1 MILLGVSVSTV
12 QQDHSQITRVGGQR
26 YDDPAGH
33 LRMILLGVSVST
45 VQQDYVQPVH
55 SVGVNA
61 TTIQQD
67 IFG

>member
-1 MILLGVSVSTV
+1 
-12 QQDHSQITRVGGQR
+12 
-26 YDDPAGH
+26 
-33 LRMILLGVSVST
+33 MILLGVSVST

>member
-12 QQDHSQITRVGGQR
+12 QQDHSQFTRVV
-26 YDDPAGH
+26 
-33 LRMILLGVSVST
+33 L
-45 VQQDYVQPVH
+45 
-55 SVGVNA
+55 GVNA